1 MKKATVSLLMSSVLL
16 IQPMLSSLAYA
27 QSADS
32 SSKVVCEVSG
42 QLQKRLQTEA
52 QIEAQKITEIKEV
65 LAGLSKEVK
74 KDQTKDQIKDTYRI
88 VNITLAAISAIFGNG
103 SVGEVVDATTGA
115 AVNKVEDVIDFKNL
129 EKARL
134 NVEAGLAR
142 RTEQL
147 TSIEAA
153 IKNISG
159 VNCEEQAQLM
169 STVLQSVVTTRIS
182 ELTKTIQV
190 LEALKAN
197 APDVSLLSKS
207 GIYAK
212 RFGIWNGTVLTV
224 VGIGLIGM
232 STLFLKGKHPM
243 GYLLLALGAIA
254 GVSGGVQLYTSAV
267 EANREINNRKQ
278 EINLI
283 QTELSSRVSQLEA
296 VKAYTAQVKANL
308 N

>member
-16 IQPMLSSLAYA
+16 VQPMLSSLAYA
-27 QSADS
+27 QGS
-32 SSKVVCEVSG
+32 SSSSSAVCEVSG

-52 QIEAQKITEIKEV
+52 QLEAQKITEIKEV

-103 SVGEVVDATTGA
+103 SAGDVVDAATGA
-115 AVNKVEDVIDFKNL
+115 AVNKVEDVIDIKNL

-142 RTEQL
+142 RTTQL
-147 TSIEAA
+147 SSIEAV
-153 IKNISG
+153 IKNISD
-159 VNCEEQAQLM
+159 VNCEQQAQVM
-169 STVLQSVVTTRIS
+169 STVLQSVVTSRIS

-190 LEALKAN
+190 LEVLKSN
-197 APDVSLLSKS
+197 APDVSLFDKT
-207 GIYAK
+207 GIFAK
-212 RFGIWNGTVLTV
+212 RFGVWNGTFLTV
-224 VGIGLIGM
+224 VGLGLSGLSI
-232 STLFLKGKHPM
+232 TFIKGKSPL
-243 GYLLLALGAIA
+243 GYVLLGLGALA
-254 GVSGGVQLYTSAV
+254 GISGGVQLYTSVV

-283 QTELSSRVSQLEA
+283 QAELSTRVSQLEA
-296 VKAYTAQVKANL
+296 VKAYTEQVKSGL